1 MGKGAWRQAEG
12 IDYRLT
18 RKPVKNLNLRV
29 SAQGE
34 VAVSAP
40 RWVPLQEVDRF
51 VASRRAWILAARERM
66 ELRAQQEAQARAED
80 YSDEE
85 CLRLFG
91 RISDEIW
98 PQFQG
103 QIPRQ
108 PQLRVRWMKSRWG
121 VCHPGKGYITLNK
134 RLMGQPLAAVEYV
147 VLHEYVHF
155 LEPNHQAGFHREM
168 ARRMPDY
175 RERRKLL
182 R

>member
-66 ELRAQQEAQARAED
+66 ELRAQQEAQARAAG
-80 YSDEE
+80 SATRSG
-85 CLRLFG
+85 LNSRG
-91 RISDEIW
+91 RS
-98 PQFQG
+98 
-103 QIPRQ
+103 
-108 PQLRVRWMKSRWG
+108 
-121 VCHPGKGYITLNK
+121 PGSPSCGC
-134 RLMGQPLAAVEYV
+134 G
-147 VLHEYVHF
+147 
-155 LEPNHQAGFHREM
+155 G
-168 ARRMPDY
+168 
-175 RERRKLL
+175 
-182 R
+182 